1 MLDDT
6 FLPVPSSTR
15 ELQDLFTF
23 FFLSFCL
30 DRLSFVL
37 IHKDTPAQTEGKKK
51 MKAQKAERVFIFNM

>member
-1 MLDDT
+1 MIPSYLSLHQPESCKI
-6 FLPVPSSTR
+6 FLP
-15 ELQDLFTF
+15 